1 MIPLRSTPEQP
12 TNICKRLM
20 YAILFIIGLTLDLSL
35 AFYFVVDARAHAQP
49 WRLLAAALFA
59 IVLAFFFDI
68 FAETM
73 NKSVDWLMV
82 PLPKLSDLVKLSNL
96 ICSAFAGGLVSVAIA
111 NRAKLLH
118 DAATAQLNKELL
130 AVDAKSAAALGQLKG
145 LAAAAV
151 TSDPADKLFRDK
163 ALEDI
168 DRILEAVIDERHRVT
183 KTRRSLG
190 LNEVS

>member
-1 MIPLRSTPEQP
+1 
-12 TNICKRLM
+12 M
-20 YAILFIIGLTLDLSL
+20 YAILFILGLTLDLSL
-35 AFYFVVDARAHAQP
+35 AFYFVADARAHAQP
-49 WRLLAAALFA
+49 WRLLVAAVFA

-68 FAETM
+68 FAESM
-73 NKSVDWLMV
+73 NRIVDPLMV

-118 DAATAQLNKELL
+118 DAAAAQLNKELL
-130 AVDAKSAAALGQLKG
+130 AIDAKSAVALGQLKRV
-145 LAAAAV
+145 AAAAV
-151 TSDPADKLFRDK
+151 TSDPADKLFRDQ

-168 DRILEAVIDERHRVT
+168 DRILEAAINERNQVT

-190 LNEVS
+190 LNEVP